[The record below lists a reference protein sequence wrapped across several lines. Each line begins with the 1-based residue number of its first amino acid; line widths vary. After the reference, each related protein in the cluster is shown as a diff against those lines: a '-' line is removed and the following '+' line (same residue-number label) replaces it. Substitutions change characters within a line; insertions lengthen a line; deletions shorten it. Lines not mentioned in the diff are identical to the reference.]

1 MKLPSPF
8 WLSRLVRRRRRS
20 TRSEARGSV
29 AGKWRVA
36 PLQLSDV
43 WARSAVIHFS
53 QSEPWPLRKMWRVA
67 GELKRLG
74 RSLARAG
81 QIGHSGEFAGFR
93 AYQSGDDLR
102 LIDWRATARRGLPV
116 VRQWEGES
124 QSDVVILVDVSASA
138 YVEGFA
144 DGPKPIRPVDLSF
157 EVATIIAAAA
167 LSQQMSVT
175 VVLTSDR
182 VELELKRLKGRDK
195 LALIVKTLS
204 EFTPEGKKTN
214 WESATPA
221 LKQIP
226 SASWMF
232 LLSDFHWLP
241 NPESAFGYFRRFRS
255 FGLKIAANARE
266 LLGDS
271 DAELVDVESG
281 QSLSSLF
288 TYASMSQTERLDE
301 WSRLS
306 GVPVLNM
313 SHQIQTP
320 EKLLADWL
328 RGAYAP

>member
-1 MKLPSPF
+1 M
-8 WLSRLVRRRRRS
+8 
-20 TRSEARGSV
+20 
-29 AGKWRVA
+29 AGKWRIE

-53 QSEPWPLRKMWRVA
+53 QSEPWPRRQLWRVVR
-67 GELKRLG
+67 ETQCIG
-74 RSLARAG
+74 RSLANAR
-81 QIGHSGEFAGFR
+81 QIGRSGEFAGFR

-124 QSDVVILVDVSASA
+124 QAGVVILVDVSASA
-138 YVEGFA
+138 YVECFT
-144 DGPKPIRPVDLSF
+144 DGSKPIRPVDLSF
-157 EVATIIAAAA
+157 EMATIIAAAA
-167 LSQQMSVT
+167 LSHQMSVS

-195 LALIVKTLS
+195 LALIVKKLS
-204 EFTPEGKKTN
+204 EFTPEGRKTN
-214 WESATPA
+214 WESATPV
-221 LKQIP
+221 LNQIP
-226 SASWMF
+226 AATWMF

-241 NPESAFGYFRRFRS
+241 NPESSFGFFRRFRT
-255 FGLKIAANARE
+255 FGLKVSAISRDA
-266 LLGDS
+266 LGDYDS
-271 DAELVDVESG
+271 ELIDVESG
-281 QSLSSLF
+281 QSLSSKN
-288 TYASMSQTERLDE
+288 TYTAMSQTERLAD

-328 RGAYAP
+328 RGAYAS